1 MFSVIMPAWNRS
13 GVVGRAIESVL
24 AQTWTDFELLIIDDG
39 SDDELPAAVSAYD
52 DPRIRLHRFPH
63 RGVSAARNSGL
74 ALATRPY
81 LAYLDSD
88 NTWRPGF
95 LVAFHELFSTRAP
108 RPEAAYCMA
117 RRQVHGAARSF
128 AAEGPV
134 GDSFS
139 LRRLRQG
146 NYIDINTFV
155 HSRRCLDVAGWFDE
169 SLRRFVDWDLI
180 ARVGILTE
188 PAFIPEVMVDY
199 HLGLVP
205 DTITCSDA
213 PISPVAAKVAH
224 VLQDVGRRVEIEHDT
239 VVYAWDA
246 LSDRRYDNWLRMQQ
260 PLPADDGRQPLA
272 FPYMLQ
278 VEPTSACNLS
288 CQLCPVAE
296 NQLGRPTRHL
306 PLADF
311 KTLVDDM
318 QDHLLLL
325 VLWDWGEPLLNPD
338 LPKMVRYATDRDIRT
353 VTSTNAHLLAR
364 PGLAE
369 ALLEAGLST
378 LIVALDSVDATRYAR
393 FRRGG
398 SLSQA
403 LDGLKALVAAKQRLG
418 AGTLI
423 HARTVVTRTNE
434 AELSQL
440 RRLSISLGADHFSV
454 KTLNPS
460 CGENDMDDE
469 LVPENPR
476 YRRYEYEPGSWRRLR
491 DNTPCERPWRMANI
505 LSSGAVVPCCY
516 DFDQSMPAGNI
527 AAQPFTHV
535 WTGESFA
542 SIRRRIRGQQQTLPK
557 CRNCGVNFRLSA
569 TGWFVRGEGSRPQ
582 MRFSM
587 SGRSAAKIAP
597 LLHEGVLLSEF
608 ARQFENLQRSRSWRM
623 TAPLRAGSDLA
634 RYLVGQLRKR
644 GRGRY

>member
-1 MFSVIMPAWNRS
+1 MFSVIMPVKNRS
-13 GVVGRAIESVL
+13 GIVGRAIESVL
-24 AQTWTDFELLIIDDG
+24 AQTWSDFELLIINDG
-39 SDDELPAAVSAYD
+39 SDDDLQAVVSAYD
-52 DPRIRLHRFPH
+52 DPRIRLHSFPH
-63 RGVSAARNSGL
+63 RGLSAARNSGL

-95 LVAFHELFSTRAP
+95 LAAFHELFSTRTP
-108 RPEAAYCMA
+108 HPEAAYCMA
-117 RRQVHGAARSF
+117 RRQVHGAGRCF
-128 AAEGPV
+128 AAEGPI

-146 NYIDINTFV
+146 NYIDMNTLV
-155 HSRRCLDVAGWFDE
+155 HSRRCLDMAGGFDE
-169 SLRRFVDWDLI
+169 NLLRCADWDLI
-180 ARVGILTE
+180 ARIGILTE
-188 PAFIPEVMVDY
+188 PAFIPEILVDY
-199 HLGLVP
+199 HFGLVA

-213 PISPVAAKVAH
+213 PIGPAADKVAH
-224 VLQDVGRRVEIEHDT
+224 VLGEVGRRVEIEHDT
-239 VVYAWDA
+239 VIYSWDA

-260 PLPADDGRQPLA
+260 PLPADGGHRPLA

-278 VEPTSACNLS
+278 IEPTSACNLS
-288 CQLCPVAE
+288 CQLCPVSE

-311 KTLVDDM
+311 KALIDNM

-325 VLWDWGEPLLNPD
+325 VLWDWGEPLLNPA
-338 LPKMVRYATDRDIRT
+338 LPEMVRYATDRNIRT

-369 ALLEAGLST
+369 ALLDAGLST
-378 LIVALDSVDATRYAR
+378 MIVALDSADAARYAR

-403 LDGLKALVAAKQRLG
+403 LDGLKAVVAAKQMLG
-418 AGTLI
+418 AETII
-423 HARTVVTRTNE
+423 HVRTVATRTNE
-434 AELSQL
+434 AELSEL
-440 RRLSISLGADHFSV
+440 RRLAISLGADHFSV

-476 YRRYEYEPGSWRRLR
+476 YRRYDYEPGSWRRLR
-491 DNTPCERPWRMANI
+491 DNTSCERPWRMANI

-516 DFDQSMPAGNI
+516 DFDQSMQAGNI
-527 AAQPFTHV
+527 AAQPFTRI
-535 WTGESFA
+535 WAGEPFA
-542 SIRRRIRGQQQTLPK
+542 LIRRQIREQQQTLPK

-569 TGWFVRGEGSRPQ
+569 TGWFVRKEGSRPHMQ
-582 MRFSM
+582 FPPP
-587 SGRSAAKIAP
+587 GKGAAIIAP
-597 LLHEGVLLSEF
+597 LLNEGVLLSELT
-608 ARQFENLQRSRSWRM
+608 RQFESLQRSRSWRL
-623 TAPLRAGSDLA
+623 TAPLRAGSGLA
-634 RYLVGQLRKR
+634 RYLVGQLRKG
-644 GRGRY
+644 GRGR